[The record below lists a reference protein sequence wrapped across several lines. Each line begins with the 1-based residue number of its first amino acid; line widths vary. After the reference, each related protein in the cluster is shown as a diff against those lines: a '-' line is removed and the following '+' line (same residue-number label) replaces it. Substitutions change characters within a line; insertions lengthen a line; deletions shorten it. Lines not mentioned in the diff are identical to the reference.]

1 MIPYPVK
8 LVALTIILIAIILA
22 LIGICSGIDSRSTV
36 VEIFEISI
44 YLVIKRSRIGP
55 IMLRIG

>member
-8 LVALTIILIAIILA
+8 LVALTIILIVITLA
-22 LIGICSGIDSRSTV
+22 LIGIYSGIDSRSTV
-36 VEIFEISI
+36 VEIFEISM
-44 YLVIKRSRIGP
+44 YLVVKRSRIEP